1 MNNLLSPVTVT
12 LVILPGTDKLKAG
25 CVPPAIRHCSKVLV
39 CLLLRPPVSVKPKAT
54 ILTMYIKSLFCS
66 SNGIGSHDN
75 VTDMDSLWLAGG
87 AEGLPGATAG
97 AM

>member
-1 MNNLLSPVTVT
+1 MTVT
-12 LVILPGTDKLKAG
+12 LVILPGTVKLKAG
-25 CVPPAIRHCSKVLV
+25 GVPLAIRHWSKVLV
-39 CLLLRPPVSVKPKAT
+39 CLFLRPPLSIKPKAT
-54 ILTMYIKSLFCS
+54 ILTMYVRSPFCS

-75 VTDMDSLWLAGG
+75 ITDVGSLWLAGG